1 MRNEDSFDRLIAAS
15 ERELRDLKTISARPF
30 GLIKFYTKT
39 IQTGLVHSFTVKA
52 TFDSDARL
60 PAMMTA
66 CQGTEQGSVIS
77 RRFNV
82 IDTEPGTMTYSVAG
96 ASASS
101 AFNYV
106 VVINSSSPFT
116 TQLETTP

>member
-1 MRNEDSFDRLIAAS
+1 MNNADSFDRLITAS

-39 IQTGLVHSFTVKA
+39 ITTGPVRGFSIKL

-60 PAMMTA
+60 PAMLTT
-66 CQGTEQGSVIS
+66 CQGTEDGSITA
-77 RRFNV
+77 RRYIV
-82 IDTEPGTMTYSVAG
+82 IDTEPGTYTYTVGG

-101 AFNYV
+101 AKSYV
-106 VVINSSSPFT
+106 ATINSSSPFT
-116 TQLETTP
+116 TETTITP